1 MKIGILGL
9 GNMGS
14 AIAEAALQHGLEIV
28 VWNRT
33 AAKAERFAGRAAVG
47 ASIADVVARTDVLVW
62 VLSDYA
68 TTVSAMAMAG
78 PTDMFAGKVFVQ
90 LCSGTPAEA
99 RELGDKVATL
109 GAHYLDGKIFT
120 YPARVGQEMTRFAY
134 SGNSETYDRV
144 ADILRAFG
152 GRSGWL
158 GPDPGFAAAADLAWL
173 SYLYGSMVG
182 LFQGLAFARAEGL
195 ADDAVFQSVPSW
207 LVEIEAEAEY
217 SRALIQRGDF
227 RGNQANLDVHLAA
240 MQHLLHTARANRI
253 STVFPST
260 IVELFGEAVARGHGA
275 LEITGGLD
283 VFVNPP

>member
-1 MKIGILGL
+1 MTIGILGL

-14 AIAEAALQHGLEIV
+14 AIAEAAVRQGLDIV

-33 AAKAERFAGRAAVG
+33 AATAERFAGRAAIG
-47 ASIADVVARTDVLVW
+47 ASLSDVVARTDVLVW
-62 VLSDYA
+62 VLPDYA
-68 TTVSAMAMAG
+68 TTVSAIEEAG
-78 PTDMFAGKVFVQ
+78 VSDMLTGKTFVQ

-99 RELGDKVATL
+99 RELADRVLAL

-120 YPARVGQEMTRFAY
+120 YPARVGEEMTRFAY
-134 SGNSETYDRV
+134 SGRQDTYERV
-144 ADILRAFG
+144 ADVLRAFG

-182 LFQGLAFARAEGL
+182 LFQGLAFTRAEGL

-217 SRALIQRGDF
+217 SRTLIERGDF
-227 RGNQANLDVHLAA
+227 RGSQAALDVHFAA
-240 MQHLLHTARANRI
+240 MQHLLHTARANGI
-253 STVFPST
+253 SAAFPST
-260 IVELFGEAVARGHGA
+260 IVELFGEAVGRGHGA